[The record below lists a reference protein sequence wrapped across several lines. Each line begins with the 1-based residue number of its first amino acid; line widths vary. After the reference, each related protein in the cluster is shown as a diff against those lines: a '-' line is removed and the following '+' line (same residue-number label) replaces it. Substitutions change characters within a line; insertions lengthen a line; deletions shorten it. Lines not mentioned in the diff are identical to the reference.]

1 MTATYGELAAAWRD
15 RKPVPPRNA
24 ALIVPVQARLETS
37 LAPSVLR
44 GVTESP
50 GSNHG
55 QRVPA
60 GLTQRGY
67 RNAGKRKHYCQ
78 LDLSY
83 TPCTHRICH
92 HT

>member
-1 MTATYGELAAAWRD
+1 MTATYGELAAAWRGK
-15 RKPVPPRNA
+15 KPATARNA
-24 ALIVPVQARLETS
+24 ALTVPVQARLETS

-44 GVTESP
+44 GVTDSP

-60 GLTQRGY
+60 SLTQRGY

-78 LDLSY
+78 LDLRY
-83 TPCTHRICH
+83 RRCTHRICH
-92 HT
+92 T